1 VTSNDHFLL
10 KVDLWSLGIT
20 AIEMAEGEPP
30 HLREPPLRALL
41 LITINP
47 SPTLKDAAPLTELD
61 LDGITIEMPQ
71 DTTEEGAEE
80 PRWSKSFVHFLARCL
95 DLNQEKRASADELLE
110 HPFLKNACSQKQF
123 AKYTKN
129 RLLAILGEEP
139 SEDEEA
145 SEDEEQSEDGE
156 YAQ

>member
-1 VTSNDHFLL
+1 L

-30 HLREPPLRALL
+30 LLREPPLRALL

-47 SPTLKDAAPLTELD
+47 SPTLKNAAPLTEANDASKLD

-110 HPFLKNACSQKQF
+110 HPFLDLACSQEEF
-123 AKYTKN
+123 AAFTKY
-129 RLLAILGEEP
+129 RLQP
-139 SEDEEA
+139 SEDEE
-145 SEDEEQSEDGE
+145 
-156 YAQ
+156 YAD

>member
-1 VTSNDHFLL
+1 L

-61 LDGITIEMPQ
+61 LDGITIEMPE

-95 DLNQEKRASADELLE
+95 DLNQEKRASADELLA
-110 HPFLKNACSQKQF
+110 HPFLKNACTQKQF

-129 RLLAILGEEP
+129 RLLAILGDERSEDGEI
-139 SEDEEA
+139 SEDEEP
-145 SEDEEQSEDGE
+145 SEDGE
-156 YAQ
+156 YAH

>member
-1 VTSNDHFLL
+1 L

-30 HLREPPLRALL
+30 LLREPPLRALL

-47 SPTLKDAAPLTELD
+47 SPTLKNAAPLTEANDASKLD

-110 HPFLKNACSQKQF
+110 HPFLKNACNQKQF

-156 YAQ
+156 YTQ